1 METKFQTVFLTI
13 LISFNCLFAQDYMRY
28 SDYTNNGN
36 YGAITAFPDSLVAD
50 DYGPRRTSDKFHG
63 GIDYNHGEGGGD
75 DMWSLLYSPF
85 DGTVVDVNN
94 LLVENGYKQVVEVLN

>member
-1 METKFQTVFLTI
+1 MPPVLLALLFIAVFKCGKAQ
-13 LISFNCLFAQDYMRY
+13 NFAQY

-75 DMWSLLYSPF
+75 DIWSLLYSPF